1 MFGPV
6 SPILDPTLAV
16 YMKMIKLVVCGP
28 FTQSESVM
36 GLSLCYISFKEM
48 LFGLLKSMR

>member
-1 MFGPV
+1 MSGPV

-36 GLSLCYISFKEM
+36 GLSFVIYPLKKCYLDF
-48 LFGLLKSMR
+48 